1 MICVMYF
8 DGVVNVYDNGARV
21 VKISLDCNLLNQTA
35 IRLANKIVQYEACS
49 YGLEVVAKMK
59 INKLNIYGDLMLI
72 IYKVK
77 GERQTKDNKLR
88 ILMRQNLH
96 I

>member
-21 VKISLDCNLLNQTA
+21 VKISLLNQTA